1 MRFVRG
7 RRASILQSCC
17 TMSESHAI
25 RCYDYVNAPYER
37 VRDALRADALGLLD
51 RATTVATTRAE
62 KVGAGLRV
70 QVGSLEVGTHA
81 TITLH
86 DMTEDASAP
95 GIHGPRTRL
104 MIEWQATRAPSLFPV
119 MKAQLSVYP
128 LSAEETQLDF
138 LGDYLPPGSVVGA
151 AVDALVG
158 RRIAEATVHQ
168 FVQDVSARLREVVAK
183 K

>member
-1 MRFVRG
+1 
-7 RRASILQSCC
+7 
-17 TMSESHAI
+17 MSESHAI
-25 RCYDYVNAPYER
+25 RCYDYVNAPYES
-37 VRDALRADALGLLD
+37 VRDALRADAVGVLE
-51 RATTVATTRAE
+51 RATTAASTRAE

-70 QVGSLEVGTHA
+70 HVGSLEVGTDVK
-81 TITLH
+81 ITLH
-86 DMTEDASAP
+86 DMTEEASAP

-104 MIEWQATRAPSLFPV
+104 MIEWRSAKAPGLFPV

-151 AVDALVG
+151 AVDALIGHRV
-158 RRIAEATVHQ
+158 AEATVHH
-168 FVQDVSARLREVVAK
+168 FVQDVSARLREVLAK